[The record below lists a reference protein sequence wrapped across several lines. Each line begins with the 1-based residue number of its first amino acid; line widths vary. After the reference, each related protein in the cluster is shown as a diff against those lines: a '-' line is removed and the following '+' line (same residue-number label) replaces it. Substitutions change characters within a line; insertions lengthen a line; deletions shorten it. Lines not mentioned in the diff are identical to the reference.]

1 MSDPNSSGEQPK
13 ASGVAIAV
21 ASPAAN
27 ESNKEW
33 DVNDGKNM
41 GIASKSS
48 LSRGLFCE
56 SSRSTSH
63 SLNQLVTSGTVV
75 VLLAIGFIFSFFF
88 PIVSFITTIATIV
101 IASIISCGW

>member
-48 LSRGLFCE
+48 LS
-56 SSRSTSH
+56 
-63 SLNQLVTSGTVV
+63 
-75 VLLAIGFIFSFFF
+75 LA
-88 PIVSFITTIATIV
+88 VSFVNPRGRHLTR
-101 IASIISCGW
+101 